1 MQPEHETDG
10 RARRE
15 RGAIRAWRG
24 FTLIEV
30 MIVVAIVGILA
41 AVALPSYSRYV
52 TRAKLPEAFSV
63 LSGMGLSAQ
72 RYFQDNRTYADTS
85 GINGC
90 PPGVGVANGTSK
102 HFNFAC
108 SNVAAATI
116 TMTATG
122 IGTDLSGIVFTLN
135 QNNARATTSVP
146 SGWTGSNGGA
156 CWVRSQSGE
165 CS

>member
-1 MQPEHETDG
+1 MQTEHQSG
-10 RARRE
+10 RRARHAR
-15 RGAIRAWRG
+15 RATG

-30 MIVVAIVGILA
+30 MITVAIVGILA
-41 AVALPSYSRYV
+41 TVALPSYSRYV
-52 TRAKLPEAFSV
+52 TRAKLPEAFSL

-72 RYFQDNRTYADTS
+72 RHFQDNRTYA
-85 GINGC
+85 GAGGVNGC
-90 PPGVGVANGTSK
+90 PPGVGIANGTSK

-108 SNVAAATI
+108 SNVTAATI

-122 IGTDLSGIVFTLN
+122 TSTDLSGLVFTLD